1 MRTFNL
7 TYQINIR
14 LHRSAP
20 RVIGNSSRISLP
32 AFTVFKQTCTYIHS
46 WHDPKKTENL
56 RDHSLPAY
64 LETHHHHTR
73 LYPFLSAYGLVDHFG
88 LCRNRRARYVNT
100 LNTTINSKSAA
111 IFSPTVLE
119 TFSFSSTSLPWMMV
133 PLFLQPAYDESSGA
147 QLNKAGK
154 REETDIVKI
163 ETI

>member
-1 MRTFNL
+1 MDFQLKLSNKYPFTSFRTPCNRKQQPH
-7 TYQINIR
+7 TSTSI
-14 LHRSAP
+14 P
-20 RVIGNSSRISLP
+20 
-32 AFTVFKQTCTYIHS
+32 VFKQICTYIHS

-56 RDHSLPAY
+56 GDHSLPAY
-64 LETHHHHTR
+64 LETQHHHAR
-73 LYPFLSAYGLVDHFG
+73 LYPPLSAYGLVDHFG

-100 LNTTINSKSAA
+100 LKTTINSKSAA